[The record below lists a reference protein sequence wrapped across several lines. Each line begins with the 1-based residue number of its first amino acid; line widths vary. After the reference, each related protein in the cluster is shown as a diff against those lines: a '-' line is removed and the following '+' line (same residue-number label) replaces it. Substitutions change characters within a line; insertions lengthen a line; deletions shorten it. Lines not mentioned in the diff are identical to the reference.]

1 MMNLIT
7 MGNDEFILYIRK
19 QYPNC
24 QLNTKDLG
32 RFIWVLILEHDFNA
46 RQVEE
51 DMPCIWETKTG
62 AKNINEKKLPKTAT
76 QFEFKRSLLL
86 ELYGYLD
93 ELGSNN

>member
-32 RFIWVLILEHDFNA
+32 RFIWVWILEHDFNA

-51 DMPCIWETKTG
+51 DMPCIWETKPEQ
-62 AKNINEKKLPKTAT
+62 KISM
-76 QFEFKRSLLL
+76 KRSYQRLQHSLSL
-86 ELYGYLD
+86 KEVYFWSCMGIWM
-93 ELGSNN
+93 S